1 MYNRIFVKRFIH
13 ERANITL
20 ANIIVYPFF
29 NLDYYDSSKNH
40 IKNSYL
46 YPSAGSI
53 HKNHL
58 LLLSVWEKL
67 YEEGLKPKLSLTIES
82 SSSELEIEIKRL
94 KSKGLNIIN
103 LGQLKIDDLKDVYME
118 SEYLIY
124 PSLNESFGL
133 PLIEAVN
140 YGCKVIAADLPYV
153 HEIICPSSVDPN
165 DAESVKKVVL
175 ASMKS
180 KLPDS
185 QVLVKNK
192 IIEIINLLKQ

>member
-1 MYNRIFVKRFIH
+1 M
-13 ERANITL
+13 
-20 ANIIVYPFF
+20 
-29 NLDYYDSSKNH
+29 
-40 IKNSYL
+40 
-46 YPSAGSI
+46 
-53 HKNHL
+53 
-58 LLLSVWEKL
+58 
-67 YEEGLKPKLSLTIES
+67 TIES

-153 HEIICPSSVDPN
+153 HEIICPSSVFDPN